1 MQELQITWNDRTV
14 TVDGTTETDT
24 DRFVEA
30 LADEIWKYSGYT
42 ITSGYAA
49 SLFGH
54 PGPCEEVEFT
64 LPIICLDRFYAMI
77 ECLGDAG
84 YHVMNPGEIEDWFRL
99 FVSGAGVRIAR
110 DDEFFPNVHI
120 RANPRDS
127 DRYAYLNRLKVIVNG
142 TRFFV
147 APLELLIPFIL
158 MPGDRGTP
166 EEAAYLYTTCRDQ
179 IKEIDMRNWMDHMG
193 VDQGLLPV
201 E

>member
-14 TVDGTTETDT
+14 TVDGKTATDT

-77 ECLGDAG
+77 ECLYEAG
-84 YHVMNPGEIEDWFRL
+84 YQVKPQDR
-99 FVSGAGVRIAR
+99 
-110 DDEFFPNVHI
+110 
-120 RANPRDS
+120 PR
-127 DRYAYLNRLKVIVNG
+127 
-142 TRFFV
+142 
-147 APLELLIPFIL
+147 
-158 MPGDRGTP
+158 
-166 EEAAYLYTTCRDQ
+166 
-179 IKEIDMRNWMDHMG
+179 
-193 VDQGLLPV
+193 
-201 E
+201 

>member
-1 MQELQITWNDRTV
+1 MQELQIEWNDRTV
-14 TVDGTTETDT
+14 TVNGKTETET

-30 LADEIWKYSGYT
+30 LTDEIWKYSGYT

-54 PGPCEEVEFT
+54 TGPCEEVELT
-64 LPIICLDRFYAMI
+64 LPILCLDRFYSMI
-77 ECLGDAG
+77 IYLNEAG
-84 YHVMNPGEIEDWFRL
+84 YHVMNPGDDDEWFHL
-99 FVSGAGVRIAR
+99 FTTGAGIRIAR

-127 DRYAYLNRLKVIVNG
+127 DRYAYLNRLKVMVNG
-142 TRFFV
+142 KRFFV
-147 APLELLIPFIL
+147 APLELLIPYIL

-166 EEAAYLYTTCRDQ
+166 EEAAYLYSACKDQ
-179 IKEIDMRNWMDHMG
+179 IKEIDLRNWMDHLG
-193 VDQGLLPV
+193 VEQSLLS